1 MSLRSPTS
9 DPSPFRSSLGLMFSL
24 FQRNAHVPFNLISPA
39 GWWAFWWSSFEKVI
53 LVSLEWESMWW
64 HADYM
69 SEPFQAPFGYFITDG
84 GIGRWSLCLISS
96 FLILSMK
103 LTPRITRRHLISK
116 VSNWRLSAWRNCPG
130 LCSIDGDRNLGRIS
144 ALYRFSLWATLWYPG
159 WSI

>member
-39 GWWAFWWSSFEKVI
+39 GWWASWWSSFEKVI

-69 SEPFQAPFGYFITDG
+69 SEPFQTPFGYFITDG
-84 GIGRWSLCLISS
+84 GRKMKPLPD
-96 FLILSMK
+96 FLIPYL
-103 LTPRITRRHLISK
+103 
-116 VSNWRLSAWRNCPG
+116 
-130 LCSIDGDRNLGRIS
+130 
-144 ALYRFSLWATLWYPG
+144 ATGNVYEKFR
-159 WSI
+159 

>member
-1 MSLRSPTS
+1 MHRTVSLCSPTS

-39 GWWAFWWSSFEKVI
+39 GWWASWWSSFEKVI

-84 GIGRWSLCLISS
+84 GRKIKPLPD
-96 FLILSMK
+96 FLIPYLVHEAYAEDYS
-103 LTPRITRRHLISK
+103 
-116 VSNWRLSAWRNCPG
+116 
-130 LCSIDGDRNLGRIS
+130 
-144 ALYRFSLWATLWYPG
+144 
-159 WSI
+159 